1 MPNVYSK
8 RKAVPLEYRT
18 PPPNA
23 VFVDHIQPGEKKK
36 I

>member
-1 MPNVYSK
+1 MPNVCSK
-8 RKAVPLEYRT
+8 RKAVPLEYRP

-23 VFVDHIQPGEKKK
+23 VFVDHIQPTRRKK